1 MHNTRYGKNKQEFLS
16 LNGPIMGKAKDVIYL
31 LTGKS
36 CRSTFTFHELTLAE
50 WFEKPIVTVYAE
62 HVWTNMRSSI
72 RALLGKIFCIL
83 LIKLSFCVSNLADYP
98 SVDFIHQSLNESL
111 SILHAYLRPQMLSAE
126 EPNEYIQKLK
136 QIVRPLASIATYNS
150 SLKPRVPSYSNESKM
165 RRISYRK
172 LKK

>member
-1 MHNTRYGKNKQEFLS
+1 MMIIFFSFVEYISSLKKVFMHNTRYGKNKQEFLS
-16 LNGPIMGKAKDVIYL
+16 LNGPVMGKTKDVIYL

-83 LIKLSFCVSNLADYP
+83 LIKSYHLVC
-98 SVDFIHQSLNESL
+98 
-111 SILHAYLRPQMLSAE
+111 IL
-126 EPNEYIQKLK
+126 
-136 QIVRPLASIATYNS
+136 T
-150 SLKPRVPSYSNESKM
+150 
-165 RRISYRK
+165 
-172 LKK
+172 